1 LLPVGTNLELKKLPT
16 ATLAIIGVN
25 ILVFAVEA
33 MLPPRSLE
41 WVFQHF
47 GFSAYTKNP
56 FSPIT
61 AMFLHG
67 DIFHIVGNMLFLW
80 IFGGPVENRVG
91 TKAFIVYYFGAGL
104 WSKALWVIM
113 TLVADPLSTAPVIG
127 ASGAISG
134 MIALYLYRCFH
145 SKLKMVLDPLFFPF
159 KINIPAAPII
169 IFWFYLDVRHGIAS
183 LSQPAGVAYWGHVG
197 GFLFGLAVGRVKK
210 YGHEGRLEHLK
221 DTILK
226 KLEGGGGWQAAEKEL
241 LKLLRIAP
249 RDAEVHHELAR
260 LYADKGQSSKAEEHY
275 QVAIQQYFLT
285 NPLHGAFAV
294 LEHFDALKRP
304 MAVHYHLKAAEALA
318 SHSFAEDAYRAL
330 LPVIKVM
337 NDGSALMERAMA
349 LFIKLNLHLDKKEEA
364 GESARMFHENFPGSK
379 YGEEIR
385 KTLTMKPSEPF
396 PKKASPPTAH
406 LKKEFL
412 DEDDEGPQNT
422 VLRTLGFSAGIISDP
437 LFLLVWIV
445 TTIFFDVGLINTG
458 APEERIWQ
466 VEVYV
471 FLFAFVT
478 TAIFRTDWIAFFSHV
493 SRRSEKEARQEVDAS
508 MTYDRAIIAER
519 GENYPKAAE
528 LYEKLLSLDQ
538 TNFQARFN
546 LARIYHHRLKD
557 MNKALRHYRKLVELL
572 SPEHPYHRDAQDVIQ
587 NSISARKAT
596 QKN

>member
-1 LLPVGTNLELKKLPT
+1 MIPVGTNLELKKLPT

-33 MLPPRSLE
+33 MLPSRSLE

-47 GFSAYTKNP
+47 AFSAYTKNP

-210 YGHEGRLEHLK
+210 YGHEGRLEHLR
-221 DTILK
+221 DAILK

-260 LYADKGQSSKAEEHY
+260 LYADKDQSSKAEERY
-275 QVAIQQYFLT
+275 QFAIQQYFLA

-304 MAVHYHLKAAEALA
+304 MAVHYHLKAAEVLA
-318 SHSFAEDAYRAL
+318 SNSFAEDAYRAL

-337 NDGSALMERAMA
+337 NDRSALMERAMA
-349 LFIKLNLHLDKKEEA
+349 LFIKLSRHLDKKEEA
-364 GESARMFHENFPGSK
+364 GESTRMFQENFPGSK

-385 KTLTMKPSEPF
+385 KALAMKPGELF

-406 LKKEFL
+406 VKKELL

-437 LFLLVWIV
+437 LFLLVWIL
-445 TTIFFDVGLINTG
+445 TTCIYEFGLIMTG
-458 APEERIWQ
+458 ASEERIWQ
-466 VEVYV
+466 MQIYV
-471 FLFAFVT
+471 FLFAFAVT
-478 TAIFRTDWIAFFSHV
+478 AVFRTNWLGLFSHA
-493 SRRSEKEARQEVDAS
+493 SRRSEETAREEVDVS
-508 MTYDRAIIAER
+508 MTYNRAVLAEW
-519 GENYPKAAE
+519 GEDYPKAAE
-528 LYEKLLSLDQ
+528 LYEKVLAKEPD
-538 TNFQARFN
+538 NVQARFN
-546 LARIYHHRLKD
+546 LARIYHHRLTD
-557 MNKALRHYRKLVELL
+557 MNNALRQYRKLIELL
-572 SPEHPYHRDAQDVIQ
+572 PPEHPFHRDAQDVIQ
-587 NSISARKAT
+587 NSISAKKAT

>member
-1 LLPVGTNLELKKLPT
+1 LLPVGTNLELKKVPT

-25 ILVFAVEA
+25 VLVFVVEA

-47 GFSAYTKNP
+47 AFSVYTKNP
-56 FSPIT
+56 LSPIT
-61 AMFLHG
+61 SMFLHA

-104 WSKALWVIM
+104 WSKALWLIM
-113 TLVADPLSTAPVIG
+113 TLVADPLSETPVIG

-145 SKLKMVLDPLFFPF
+145 SKLKMVLDPLFFPL

-169 IFWFYLDVRHGIAS
+169 IFWFYLDVKYGIAS

-197 GFLFGLAVGRVKK
+197 GFLFGLAVGRIKK

-221 DTILK
+221 DVVLK

-241 LKLLRIAP
+241 LKLLRITP
-249 RDAEVHHELAR
+249 RDPEVHHELAR
-260 LYADKGQSSKAEEHY
+260 LYADKGQSSQAEEHY
-275 QVAIQQYFLT
+275 QVAIQQYFPA

-337 NDGSALMERAMA
+337 NDGSALRKRAMS
-349 LFIKLNLHLDKKEEA
+349 LFIKLSRHLGKNEEA
-364 GESARMFHENFPGSK
+364 GESARTFHENFPGSK
-379 YGEEIR
+379 YGAEIR
-385 KTLTMKPSEPF
+385 KALVTKPGELF
-396 PKKASPPTAH
+396 PQKAAPPPEQVKT
-406 LKKEFL
+406 EGP
-412 DEDDEGPQNT
+412 EEGDDGPQNT
-422 VLRTLGFSAGIISDP
+422 VLRALGFGARIISDP

-445 TTIFFDVGLINTG
+445 TTISFDVGLIMTG
-458 APEERIWQ
+458 ASEDRIWQ

-478 TAIFRTDWIAFFSHV
+478 TAIFRTDWIVFFSHA
-493 SRRSEKEARQEVDAS
+493 SRRSEEEARREVDAS
-508 MTYDRAIIAER
+508 MTYDRALLAER
-519 GENYPKAAE
+519 GDNYPKAAE
-528 LYEKLLSLDQ
+528 LYEKVLANEPD
-538 TNFQARFN
+538 NIQARFN
-546 LARIYHHRLKD
+546 LARIYHHRLPDK
-557 MNKALRHYRKLVELL
+557 NNALRHYRKLIDLL
-572 SPEHPYHRDAQDVIQ
+572 PPQHPYHRDASDAVKTFVAVKKA
-587 NSISARKAT
+587 AR
-596 QKN
+596 Q